1 MDSGF
6 HRDYQTRAQLSECA
20 DDDVNLAVLMET
32 KPSHSFL
39 TIVAIFTLGTII
51 LSAQDAMKTKPTQQ
65 DSFDVI
71 GIQVRTNN
79 AKEAS
84 GDGAIPKQW
93 QRLFGEGILNQ
104 IPDKVDQS
112 ITVVYSNYAGDSNGD
127 YDYTLGAK
135 VKSGTKAPQGMVSVT
150 IPAGKYLEFAS
161 ARGPGQTVVPEV
173 WKQIWTYFQD
183 PAHPAREYKADF
195 ERYEPSDPANV
206 QAHIFI
212 RVKP

>member
-1 MDSGF
+1 MKTSI
-6 HRDYQTRAQLSECA
+6 L
-20 DDDVNLAVLMET
+20 N
-32 KPSHSFL
+32 SFL
-39 TIVAIFTLGTII
+39 TLAAMLTFGATMLQ
-51 LSAQDAMKTKPTQQ
+51 AQDTMKPKPTQQ
-65 DSFDVI
+65 DAFDVI

-79 AKEAS
+79 AKEATGG
-84 GDGAIPKQW
+84 GDIPKLW
-93 QRLFGEGILNQ
+93 QRLFAEGILNQ
-104 IPDKVDQS
+104 IPDKADQE
-112 ITVVYSNYAGDSNGD
+112 ITVVYTNYASDWNGD

-135 VKSGTKAPQGMVSVT
+135 VKSGTKAPAGMVLVT
-150 IPAGKYLEFAS
+150 IPAGKYIEFES

-183 PAHPAREYKADF
+183 PSNPARDYEADF

>member
-6 HRDYQTRAQLSECA
+6 HRDYQTRVQLSECPA
-20 DDDVNLAVLMET
+20 DDVNSTARMET
-32 KPSHSFL
+32 KLSHSFL
-39 TIVAIFTLGTII
+39 IIVAMLTFGTTI
-51 LSAQDAMKTKPTQQ
+51 LSAQDTMKPKPTQQ
-65 DSFDVI
+65 DAFDVI

-104 IPDKVDQS
+104 IRDRVDQS
-112 ITVVYSNYAGDSNGD
+112 ITVVYSNYAGDWNGD

-135 VKSGTKAPQGMVSVT
+135 VKSGTKTPQGMVSLT
-150 IPAGKYLEFAS
+150 IPAGKYLEFES

-183 PAHPAREYKADF
+183 PANPAREYNADF